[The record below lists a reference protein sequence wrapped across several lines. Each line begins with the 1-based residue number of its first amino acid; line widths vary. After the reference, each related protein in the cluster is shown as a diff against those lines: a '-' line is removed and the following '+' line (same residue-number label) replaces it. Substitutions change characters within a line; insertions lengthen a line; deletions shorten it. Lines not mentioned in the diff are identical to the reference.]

1 MDNIVQKAQDIV
13 VKVLD
18 QPPAQDKPE
27 AEAQAVGLNNRDTG
41 HRLFNPADADK
52 AKAPTYVPGESA
64 LTSRGYSFARAALA
78 ICTGD
83 FSQAKVELDISRRL
97 QELGFTAQNGNS
109 LLVPLDADFLE
120 RHDRTR
126 EAFGGWFKRFM
137 TQEYRP
143 NQAVARKLLDVL
155 KIRTLQEGT
164 GSAGGFLVDTVSA
177 PDLIE
182 LIRDNAVVEK
192 AGARVITFPKGGQ
205 LVFKRQAGGATAY
218 WVTEGS
224 SITGSQPSFGQL
236 TLQEKYLGIV
246 VKASNQLIQHAT
258 PDIESII
265 REDMAAVAAL
275 AQDLAFLRGSGSSG
289 TPQGILNTA
298 GVKVLWITDD
308 GTSSGNGR
316 AIKPEDIITL
326 RGMVLKAKKH
336 QQGNVAFIFNTDFE
350 TELLKLRADAAAAN
364 DKAGLFLFGSG
375 LNEGVPTK
383 LAGFP
388 WFVSDQ
394 IPSNLTVGSANNCTE
409 IYAGDFSEAIIARG
423 AVAEI
428 LPNQSAETAYLQN
441 ETWFRMILGVDFG
454 LRHPEVFVVGK
465 GATVTTL

>member
-1 MDNIVQKAQDIV
+1 MDNIVQEAQDIAT
-13 VKVLD
+13 KVLNPE
-18 QPPAQDKPE
+18 QP
-27 AEAQAVGLNNRDTG
+27 QAGNIANRTG
-41 HRLFNPADADK
+41 RKLFDPTDADK
-52 AKAPTYVPGESA
+52 TKAPTYIPGESA

-83 FSQAKVELDISRRL
+83 FSQAKVELEISRKL
-97 QELGFTAQNGNS
+97 QDLGFTPVNGNA

-143 NQAVARKLLDVL
+143 NPAIARKLVEVL
-155 KIRTLQEGT
+155 KIRTLQEGV
-164 GSAGGFLVDTVSA
+164 GSAGGFLVDSVSA

-224 SITGSQPSFGQL
+224 AITSSQPSFGQL

-258 PDIESII
+258 PDIETII

-275 AQDLAFLRGSGSSG
+275 AMDLAFLRGSGSSG
-289 TPQGILNTA
+289 VPQGILNTS
-298 GVKVLWITDD
+298 GVKVYWITSTGD
-308 GTSSGNGR
+308 SSGDGR
-316 AIKPEDIITL
+316 PIKPEDIITM

-336 QQGNVAFIFNTDFE
+336 QQGNVAFIFNTDME
-350 TELLKLRADAAAAN
+350 TELLKLRADAVSAN
-364 DKAGLFLFGSG
+364 DRAGMFLFGGG
-375 LNEGVPTK
+375 LNEGVPSK

-394 IPSNLTVGSANNCTE
+394 IPSNLTVGSATNCTE

-423 AVAEI
+423 AVGEI

-441 ETWFRMILGVDFG
+441 ETWFRLVLGVDFG

-465 GATVTTL
+465 GATVMSL